1 MNGLS
6 YFKPT
11 GLVRS
16 STAIIPGFG
25 GGGSSYDPAAAAYFA
40 AAGITDSTQKD
51 AYNTLVTSLR
61 SYGIYSKMFALYPFL
76 GGTASSHKWN
86 AINPLDTDGAFRIV
100 WNGTVTHSA
109 NGVQGNGTTGYGD
122 TKFVPSTSG
131 FTTTNGSFGIYSR
144 TNVAGGYD
152 FSASNGAG
160 LSSQAVIA
168 RYTGDNFF
176 VGYGTLWPVANTDS
190 RGLFCCVRNGAS
202 NNEGFKNGT
211 RVINA
216 AAGQALQTSTMTIG
230 ADNRAGS
237 YTEFSSRQYALAYIG
252 QAMSTT
258 EQANLYTAVQAFQTA
273 LGRQVVPDIAL
284 VSSRTQSLGLTGGTT
299 TAIDTTGANL
309 IVVSLSYYHTGNTG
323 DITITDS
330 KGNTWTLLTKY
341 ANATTANRLYYCKN
355 ANVGSGHTFTTPLLS
370 AYYGISIMAFS
381 MANITTPFDV
391 ENGANSLSASSL
403 ATGSITPSQANSLI
417 VAGLTF
423 DNNAGGAVSIDSG
436 MTAISTA
443 YSGGSSMGTGIA
455 YKVQSTAAAINP
467 TWNITNAA
475 AVAASIAAFKP

>member
-1 MNGLS
+1 M
-6 YFKPT
+6 P
-11 GLVRS
+11 
-16 STAIIPGFG
+16 
-25 GGGSSYDPAAAAYFA
+25 GSSPAITYDPDALAYFT
-40 AAGITDSTQKD
+40 AAGITDFTQKQ
-51 AYNTLVTSLR
+51 AYNTLVLTLK
-61 SYGIYSKMFALYPFL
+61 SYSIYSKMFALYPFL

-131 FTTTNGSFGIYSR
+131 FTTTNGSFGIYIR

-160 LSSQAVIA
+160 SSSQAVIA

-176 VGYGTLWPVANTDS
+176 VGYGTLSPVANADS

-230 ADNRAGS
+230 ADNRAGV
-237 YTEFSSRQYALAYIG
+237 YTEFSSRQYSLAYIG

-273 LGRQVVPDIAL
+273 LGR
-284 VSSRTQSLGLTGGTT
+284 
-299 TAIDTTGANL
+299 
-309 IVVSLSYYHTGNTG
+309 
-323 DITITDS
+323 
-330 KGNTWTLLTKY
+330 
-341 ANATTANRLYYCKN
+341 
-355 ANVGSGHTFTTPLLS
+355 NV
-370 AYYGISIMAFS
+370 
-381 MANITTPFDV
+381 
-391 ENGANSLSASSL
+391 
-403 ATGSITPSQANSLI
+403 
-417 VAGLTF
+417 
-423 DNNAGGAVSIDSG
+423 
-436 MTAISTA
+436 
-443 YSGGSSMGTGIA
+443 
-455 YKVQSTAAAINP
+455 
-467 TWNITNAA
+467 
-475 AVAASIAAFKP
+475 